1 MSTRQPRPP
10 PGGIL
15 SPPPVTSTNR
25 TFRTS
30 IHSLMVNRDVS
41 GSSRLFINTDIQSM
55 TTHNP
60 SLAEDFF
67 PQSTRPRTRL
77 PSYHT
82 DYAKSSP
89 YSTDL
94 KKGFIPGPITP
105 PSDTSS
111 PSEYTSLGLYT
122 DIPPLPSLTKVK
134 SARSQAQAPPS
145 PFKTKPLNVSRA
157 PKAPLAPIK
166 TRQSLKEYL
175 ANDSDKDG
183 RQTPSSTASLRAQD
197 NASARPS
204 ISSSYKLSE
213 DLRGLLFLAQSVV
226 VDDRPKVS
234 RPADPDLSPTQ
245 GWTKLP
251 DTGSSGR
258 LA

>member
-1 MSTRQPRPP
+1 
-10 PGGIL
+10 
-15 SPPPVTSTNR
+15 
-25 TFRTS
+25 
-30 IHSLMVNRDVS
+30 
-41 GSSRLFINTDIQSM
+41 M
-55 TTHNP
+55 TTDNP

-67 PQSTRPRTRL
+67 SQSSRPRTRL

-82 DYAKSSP
+82 DYTKSSP

-94 KKGFIPGPITP
+94 KKGFIPGPVTP
-105 PSDTSS
+105 PSNTS
-111 PSEYTSLGLYT
+111 PQSESTSLGLYT
-122 DIPPLPSLTKVK
+122 DLPPLPSLTKVV
-134 SARSQAQAPPS
+134 STRNQAPPS
-145 PFKTKPLNVSRA
+145 KFKTQPLKASRP

-175 ANDSDKDG
+175 ANDDDDDQ
-183 RQTPSSTASLRAQD
+183 RQTPSSTASLRARVSS
-197 NASARPS
+197 SARPS

-213 DLRGLLFLAQSVV
+213 ELRGLLFLAPSVV
-226 VDDRPKVS
+226 VDDRPKVR

-251 DTGSSGR
+251 DSGSSRR

>member
-1 MSTRQPRPP
+1 
-10 PGGIL
+10 
-15 SPPPVTSTNR
+15 
-25 TFRTS
+25 
-30 IHSLMVNRDVS
+30 
-41 GSSRLFINTDIQSM
+41 M
-55 TTHNP
+55 TTNNP

-67 PQSTRPRTRL
+67 PQSSRPRTRL

-122 DIPPLPSLTKVK
+122 VIPPLPSLTKVK
-134 SARSQAQAPPS
+134 SARSQAPPSPS
-145 PFKTKPLNVSRA
+145 PFKTKPLNVSRP

-175 ANDSDKDG
+175 ANDSDNDG
-183 RQTPSSTASLRAQD
+183 RQTPSSTASLRARV
-197 NASARPS
+197 NSSARPS

-213 DLRGLLFLAQSVV
+213 ELRGLLFLAPSVV
-226 VDDRPKVS
+226 VDDRPKVR

-245 GWTKLP
+245 GWTRLP
-251 DTGSSGR
+251 DTGSSRR